1 MRLRGRRGTCGTGLA
16 LALVAGDTAV
26 FCVVGVALGT
36 SRGIWRGKRGI
47 LGEIDLAFAWQAWHL
62 WHWAG
67 SCDALGPCWSPVTP
81 RFFFVAAVALGDIQR
96 HLAWHP
102 WHLVR
107 SAVCLRGRRG
117 WHWAGSL
124 YRYLKAISAGVG
136 SFLIASLSAIF
147 IGLSAFPGR

>member
-1 MRLRGRRGTCGTGLA
+1 MRVRGRRGNCGTGLA

-62 WHWAG
+62 WHSAG
-67 SCDALGPCWSPVTP
+67 SCDALGPRWSPVTP

-96 HLAWHP
+96 HLAWHA

-117 WHWAGSL
+117 TCGTGLA
-124 YRYLKAISAGVG
+124 RC
-136 SFLIASLSAIF
+136 
-147 IGLSAFPGR
+147 IGT